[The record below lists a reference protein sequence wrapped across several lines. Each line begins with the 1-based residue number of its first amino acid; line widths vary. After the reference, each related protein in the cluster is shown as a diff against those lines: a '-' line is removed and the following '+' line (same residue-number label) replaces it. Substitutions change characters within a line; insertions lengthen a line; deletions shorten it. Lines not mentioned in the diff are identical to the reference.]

1 MGSWEGFR
9 RGRKV
14 SLNKHQLVFLV
25 ASSWFW
31 WSRANY
37 NLHHRCDFFCVT
49 TLSLMVCKSSLLI
62 FSSLPLISLVIHWIL
77 HLSNDWLLPLVIIS
91 CFRFTEYLSWLL
103 KDQFNI
109 GVAWHFNKCM
119 MICNFWISGVPWT
132 EEEHQMFLAGLDKLG
147 KGDWRGISRHFVTT
161 RTPTQVAS
169 HAQKY
174 FLRQN
179 SMTQKKRRSSLF
191 DVVHDSAQF
200 SDISS
205 HVSPFVPW
213 HCICHV
219 IWPPCH
225 VQTLQV
231 EGIKR
236 AAAMPISGSA
246 SELQIPG
253 MSIGVGVVKEEVV
266 LPPCLNLMS
275 NSSSASQHSPSLT
288 LLANPQ
294 VQLQMPDLELKM
306 STSRLS
312 DQSGPSPSTPFF
324 GTIRVTWS
332 SSSVLL
338 IKVEEFRKGCFGD
351 HVPQSES

>member
-1 MGSWEGFR
+1 MARKCSSCGNNGHNSRTCSGQRVLDHSISSGNSGSTTAAAATACGGLRLFGVQLQVGGGSSPLKKCLSMECLASPAYYGASASPS
-9 RGRKV
+9 V
-14 SLNKHQLVFLV
+14 S
-25 ASSWFW
+25 SS
-31 WSRANY
+31 S
-37 NLHHRCDFFCVT
+37 
-49 TLSLMVCKSSLLI
+49 SSLVSI
-62 FSSLPLISLVIHWIL
+62 EENTERV
-77 HLSNDWLLPLVIIS
+77 SNG
-91 CFRFTEYLSWLL
+91 YLSDGLMGRVQER
-103 KDQFNI
+103 K
-109 GVAWHFNKCM
+109 K
-119 MICNFWISGVPWT
+119 GVPWT
-132 EEEHQMFLAGLDKLG
+132 EEEHRMFLAGLDKLG

-191 DVVHDSAQF
+191 DVV
-200 SDISS
+200 
-205 HVSPFVPW
+205 
-213 HCICHV
+213 
-219 IWPPCH
+219 
-225 VQTLQV
+225 
-231 EGIKR
+231 EGSKR

-324 GTIRVTWS
+324 GTIRVT
-332 SSSVLL
+332 
-338 IKVEEFRKGCFGD
+338 
-351 HVPQSES
+351 